1 MRSWAFWVVAASPL
15 LGVAAVALGGRPT
28 WPRALGAAV
37 AATVVVAGLVLWQCG
52 LMIGGPRSAISPA
65 GRPDAV
71 DFAWMLVWSAA
82 YGLALGAVAT
92 ALLRASRRHG

>member
-1 MRSWAFWVVAASPL
+1 MRSWAFWAVVASPL
-15 LGVAAVALGGRPT
+15 LGVAAVALGGRLT

-37 AATVVVAGLVLWQCG
+37 AVTVVVAGLALWQRG
-52 LMIGGPRSAISPA
+52 LMIGGPRSATSST

-71 DFAWMLVWSAA
+71 DLAWMLAWSAA